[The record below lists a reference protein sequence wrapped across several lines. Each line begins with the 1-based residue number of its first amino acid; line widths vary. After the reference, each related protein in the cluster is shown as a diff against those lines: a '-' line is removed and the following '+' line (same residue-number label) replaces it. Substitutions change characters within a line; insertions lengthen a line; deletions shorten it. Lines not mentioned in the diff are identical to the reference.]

1 LEKRRQSE
9 AQQREA
15 QNGQLEHLLRELNEK
30 SALMNEKETQVLILS
45 EEKANFGQ
53 TLRLAKEKVR
63 TLQQS
68 AD

>member
-1 LEKRRQSE
+1 MI
-9 AQQREA
+9 
-15 QNGQLEHLLRELNEK
+15 LN
-30 SALMNEKETQVLILS
+30 

-68 AD
+68 ADQEKQLSEEKIEELQRLLKQQQQETQKLHLRV